1 MIVRADKIK
10 KTEDI
15 IKFQIEADL
24 KSKKFFCFGSD
35 SPYLQ
40 IERARQNVSESG
52 HGDMVRV
59 FRTANY
65 YDTVKPRWEPHTL
78 TMTQF
83 CNNNKQ
89 LPIRISVYNYKN
101 TGDH

>member
-24 KSKKFFCFGSD
+24 KSKKFLCFYSD
-35 SPYLQ
+35 APYLQ
-40 IERARQNVSESG
+40 IERARQNVSEEG

-59 FRTANY
+59 FRTSTY
-65 YDTVKPRWEPHTL
+65 YDNIKPRWEPHTL
-78 TMTQF
+78 TMT
-83 CNNNKQ
+83 
-89 LPIRISVYNYKN
+89 
-101 TGDH
+101 